1 MKDSQEKQSTDFIH
15 QSKFVEWVLRPTDD
29 LNRYWEDY
37 MAENPLNTGR
47 IKLAKQLIIAIVPKE
62 KPLDEVEVNTLWNK
76 INESAKSRNRRIISI
91 RRWSVAASILM
102 VVGLTGWFLSD
113 HTSSKI
119 NEINYHSIV
128 VKPKPGNEIKL
139 ILADKSEEIFSTK
152 EVDLKY
158 NKEGL
163 LITSTGE
170 LVTKESVDQNQ
181 VTEKFNQ
188 LVVPFGKKSKIEL
201 ADGTMLWLNSG
212 SRAIYPVV
220 FNKDKREIYIEGEGY
235 LEVAHDA
242 SRPFYVQTDQM
253 KVRVLG
259 TKFDLSAYK
268 EDAAISVVLVEGS
281 VEATSGNEKMTLKPN
296 QLLSYQKSTHKSTIS
311 HANVLEYVS
320 WIDGWMLCE
329 KEKITSICTKL
340 SRYYDVRIDVSDPKF
355 NNMTITG
362 KLDLKSNCED
372 VLKVICSTAP
382 INYTISENQITL
394 IVREK

>member
-1 MKDSQEKQSTDFIH
+1 MKDSQEKPSIDFIH
-15 QSKFVEWVLRPTDD
+15 QSEFVEWVLRPTDE
-29 LNRYWEDY
+29 LNQYWKSY
-37 MAENPLNTGR
+37 MAEKPLEIGR
-47 IKLAKQLIIAIVPKE
+47 IKLAKQLIIGIVPKE
-62 KPLDEVEVNTLWNK
+62 KPLNEVEVNILWSK
-76 INESAKSRNRRIISI
+76 INESAKSRNRKIISI

-102 VVGLTGWFLSD
+102 VIGLSGWFLFV
-113 HTSSKI
+113 HTSKEI
-119 NEINYHSIV
+119 NEINYHSVV
-128 VKPKPGNEIKL
+128 VKPKPGKDIKL
-139 ILADKSEEIFSTK
+139 ILADQSEKIFSTK

-158 NKEGL
+158 NEDGL
-163 LITSTGE
+163 LLTNSGNQ
-170 LVTKESVDQNQ
+170 VPNKSVDQNQ
-181 VTEKFNQ
+181 LTEKMNQ

-201 ADGTMLWLNSG
+201 ADGTKLWLNSG

-220 FNKDKREIYIEGEGY
+220 FKKDKREIFIEGEGL

-242 SRPFYVQTDQM
+242 SRPFYVVTDLM
-253 KVRVLG
+253 KIKVLG

-268 EDAAISVVLVEGS
+268 EDATISVVLVEGS
-281 VEATSGNEKMTLKPN
+281 VEATSGDKKIMLKPN
-296 QLLSYQKSTHKSTIS
+296 QLLSYNKSTHESTIS

-320 WIDGWMLCE
+320 WIDGWMLCD

-355 NNMTITG
+355 NSMTITG

-394 IVREK
+394 IIREK